1 MAQSVSVEIDLKVS
15 PQKLWGAIRDS
26 ASLFPKI
33 MPSHFK
39 SIEVIGDGNVG
50 TIRKITYGEA
60 MKGATHA
67 SEKIEVLDETNM
79 TVTYTVIEGEILSI
93 YKVFKPT
100 FMLLPG
106 ADANSCRL
114 SWTVEFEPAGNVIPP
129 SEPIKEAAINTFKAV
144 EAYLLTT
151 A

>member
-1 MAQSVSVEIDLKVS
+1 MAQSVSVEIDLKV
-15 PQKLWGAIRDS
+15 PAQKAWDAIRDS

-50 TIRKITYGEA
+50 TIRRIKYGEG
-60 MKGATHA
+60 MKTATHE
-67 SEKIEVLDETNM
+67 SERIEALDKTNM
-79 TVTYTVIEGEILSI
+79 TVTYTVIEGEVLSVF
-93 YKVFKPT
+93 KVFKPT
-100 FMLLPG
+100 IKLLPG

-114 SWTVEFEPAGNVIPP
+114 SWTAEFERVGNTIPP
-129 SEPIKEAAINTFKAV
+129 SEPIKEAATNIFKAM
-144 EAYLLTT
+144 EGYLLAT